1 MKMKWPIKIIMP
13 VFVVSLCLACVSTRT
28 LAQNFSSIQTGMS
41 RQNVKSIM
49 GKPERA
55 DVGVVP
61 QPPFFGPQEALL
73 GVLKPGASFE
83 EWQYTDAENI
93 YLIWFGS
100 INDEPQDNWRVV
112 TKFGYPKGAVF

>member
-1 MKMKWPIKIIMP
+1 MKMKCPMQIIMP
-13 VFVVSLCLACVSTRT
+13 VFVVSLSLACASTRT
-28 LAQNFSSIQTGMS
+28 LEQNFSSIQTGMS
-41 RQNVKSIM
+41 RQNIKSIM

-55 DVGVVP
+55 DAGVVP
-61 QPPFFGPQEALL
+61 QSPFFGPQEALL
-73 GVLKPGASFE
+73 SVLKPGASFE

-100 INDEPQDNWRVV
+100 INDEPQDKWGVV